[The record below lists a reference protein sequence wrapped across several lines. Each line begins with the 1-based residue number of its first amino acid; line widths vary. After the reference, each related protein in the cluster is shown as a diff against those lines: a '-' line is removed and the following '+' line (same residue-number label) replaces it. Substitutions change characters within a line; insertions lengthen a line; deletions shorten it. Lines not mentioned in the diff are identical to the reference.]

1 MRFYAK
7 NHDILDSIS
16 NSFKKK
22 KCKWEIR
29 KIVKYVMTFSL
40 NHNYCEKPLKY
51 PQGNMKSLTFDRF
64 INLNEQILLPHPIII
79 TQTYMSFTQNVYFYE
94 FVVMQLQAQH

>member
-1 MRFYAK
+1 
-7 NHDILDSIS
+7 
-16 NSFKKK
+16 
-22 KCKWEIR
+22 
-29 KIVKYVMTFSL
+29 
-40 NHNYCEKPLKY
+40 
-51 PQGNMKSLTFDRF
+51 MKSLTFDRF